1 MKTSIPIPSPSSPN
15 MTSLGSSSNILVWM
29 GCIISAESDIED
41 IKDVVVELTAVVGG
55 KSRDA
60 EIQFPA
66 L

>member
-1 MKTSIPIPSPSSPN
+1 M
-15 MTSLGSSSNILVWM
+15 VWM

-60 EIQFPA
+60 EFQFPA
-66 L
+66 F